1 MYMKISTRE
10 NTGVDYED
18 QARRKDEER
27 IMMKWSKV
35 GHS

>member
-18 QARRKDEER
+18 KARRKDKGMNYDEME
-27 IMMKWSKV
+27 
-35 GHS
+35 